1 MGVLFFIIAII
12 ISYILGSIPTAY
24 ILGRLKGIDIR
35 QCGSGNIGATN
46 AFRVLG
52 KLPGTIALLLDMAKG
67 FISVTLIGDYF
78 SKLGT
83 PYGGNLFRIIL
94 GFAVVSGHNW
104 TIFLKFKG
112 GKGMA
117 TSLGVLA
124 GLGMKIAGLRMALL
138 LGLIIW
144 VVTVLITRYV
154 SIGSII
160 TSIAL
165 PILMLLFNQPFE
177 IVLLGVIFC
186 LSLVWRHKSNINRLL
201 NKEEPKIKLW
211 G

>member
-1 MGVLFFIIAII
+1 MVALFLSIIAII

-35 QCGSGNIGATN
+35 LYGSGNVGATN

-52 KLPGTIALLLDMAKG
+52 KLPGAIVLLLDMAKG
-67 FISVTLIGDYF
+67 FIGVTLIGDYF
-78 SKLGT
+78 SKLEV

-104 TIFLKFKG
+104 TIFLKFRG

-117 TSLGVLA
+117 TSLGVLV
-124 GLGMKIAGLRMALL
+124 GLGMKIAGLRMVLL

-144 VVTVLITRYV
+144 VVTVLITRYI
-154 SIGSII
+154 SIGSIV

-165 PILMLLFNQPFE
+165 PILMSPL
-177 IVLLGVIFC
+177 
-186 LSLVWRHKSNINRLL
+186 K
-201 NKEEPKIKLW
+201 
-211 G
+211 